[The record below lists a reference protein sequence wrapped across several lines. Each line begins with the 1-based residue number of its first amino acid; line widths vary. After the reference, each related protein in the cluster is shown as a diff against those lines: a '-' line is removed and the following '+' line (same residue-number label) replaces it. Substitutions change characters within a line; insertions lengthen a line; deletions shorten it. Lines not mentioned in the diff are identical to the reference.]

1 MSYDD
6 QLRDRVTIQQRT
18 NTADGG
24 FGQTT
29 TWDDLRS
36 IPARVTTVSGRELK
50 AYQRDG
56 YEKVMRVVCDD
67 AIRRTNGTN
76 SLQAIIEDP
85 TQAHYRI
92 MYRGRT
98 LNPVAVVRP
107 LEGVHDT
114 AAHHVFIDCIET
126 PIKVGQMDA

>member
-6 QLRDRVTIQQRT
+6 QLRDRVTIQQRV
-18 NTADGG
+18 NTPDGG
-24 FGQTT
+24 FGQASPWT
-29 TWDDLRS
+29 DLRS
-36 IPARVTTVSGRELK
+36 IPARVTTVSARELR

-56 YEKVMRVVCDD
+56 YEQVMRVVCDD
-67 AIRRTNGTN
+67 SIRRTNGTN
-76 SLQAIIEDP
+76 SLQAMFHDP
-85 TQAHYRI
+85 NQPHYRI

-98 LNPVAVVRP
+98 LNPVGVVRP

-126 PIKVGQMDA
+126 PILTGQMDA